1 VLKKNALG
9 WPKIA
14 GLGIALV
21 VAGQFSGWNFGLM
34 AGGWLNMLI
43 ATLLMAL
50 LCGGLALCVAELSTA
65 LPSAGGVFVYAQ
77 SAFGPFVGYL
87 VGVACAVALTIST
100 GAAATF
106 ICAYTESI
114 FGLGGWPVKIALF
127 AVIIGIHLR
136 GVGEAMGLTM
146 IAGVIA
152 VVALLTFGV
161 AMAPHVELTNLLKMP
176 SANSAPVISFGGIF
190 ACVPF
195 AIWLFITV
203 EQIGSAAEEADN
215 PARSMP
221 RGILAAIGTLLVTA
235 LVVLVCAPGAGGV
248 ELVGSAGD
256 PLYAAMTSTN
266 AYGEASWLAK
276 VIGCGAV
283 FGLIAT
289 FFSLVYAASRQLF
302 AMARDGLFP
311 QWLGKTGKRGT
322 PFSALLLIGVIGL
335 PMSAVEPATVM
346 LAVVLLLNVCYL
358 FIFGAYL
365 RIKSSQ
371 PDLPRP
377 FRLAGGK
384 VIAWLGLAL
393 TLVVIAAC
401 FQLDQLM
408 LIALAVTFALCIFN
422 FLLRARLQGRTTVL
436 EVQDHA

>member
-1 VLKKNALG
+1 MLKKSALG

-34 AGGWLNMLI
+34 AGGWMNMLI
-43 ATLLMAL
+43 ATVLMAL

-87 VGVACAVALTIST
+87 VGVACALALTIGT

-106 ICAYTESI
+106 ICAYTESM

-127 AVIIGIHLR
+127 AVIIGIHIR
-136 GVGEAMGLTM
+136 GVGEAMGLTL
-146 IAGVIA
+146 IAGAIA
-152 VVALLTFGV
+152 VVALLIFGV
-161 AMAPHVELTNLLKMP
+161 AMAPHVELANLLKMP
-176 SANSAPVISFGGIF
+176 AAIGGPSVSLGGIF

-203 EQIGSAAEEADN
+203 EQTGSAAEEAHN
-215 PARSMP
+215 PGRSMP

-235 LVVLVCAPGAGGV
+235 LVVLICAPGAGGV

-266 AYGEASWLAK
+266 VYGDASWLAK

-289 FFSLVYAASRQLF
+289 FFSLIYAASRQLF

-322 PFSALLLIGVIGL
+322 PFPALLLIGAIGL
-335 PMSAVEPATVM
+335 PLSAIDPATVM

-377 FRLAGGK
+377 FRLAGGT
-384 VIAWLGLAL
+384 VVAWLGLAL

-401 FQLDQLM
+401 FQLDMLM
-408 LIALAVTFALCIFN
+408 LIALAATFVLCTFN
-422 FLLRARLQGRTTVL
+422 FLLRAHLQGRTPAI
-436 EVQDHA
+436 EVPDHA

>member
-1 VLKKNALG
+1 MLKKSALG

-34 AGGWLNMLI
+34 AGGWMNMLI
-43 ATLLMAL
+43 ATVLMAL

-87 VGVACAVALTIST
+87 VGVACALALTIGT

-152 VVALLTFGV
+152 VVALLTFGM
-161 AMAPHVELTNLLKMP
+161 AMAPHVELANLLKMP
-176 SANSAPVISFGGIF
+176 AAYAGPAVSLGGIF

-203 EQIGSAAEEADN
+203 EQTGSAAEEANN
-215 PARSMP
+215 PGRTMP

-266 AYGEASWLAK
+266 VYGDASWLAK
-276 VIGCGAV
+276 VVGCGAV

-289 FFSLVYAASRQLF
+289 FFSLIYAASRQLF

-322 PFSALLLIGVIGL
+322 PFPALLLIGVIGL
-335 PMSAVEPATVM
+335 PMSAVDPATVM

-365 RIKSSQ
+365 RIKRSQ

-377 FRLAGGK
+377 FRLAGGT
-384 VIAWLGLAL
+384 VVAWLGLAL

-401 FQLDQLM
+401 FQLDMMM
-408 LIALAVTFALCIFN
+408 LIALAVTFVLCIFN
-422 FLLRARLQGRTTVL
+422 FLLRARSANL
-436 EVQDHA
+436 EVPDHA

>member
-1 VLKKNALG
+1 LG

-34 AGGWLNMLI
+34 AGGWMNMLI
-43 ATLLMAL
+43 ATVLMAL

-87 VGVACAVALTIST
+87 VGVACALALTIGT

-106 ICAYTESI
+106 ICAYTESM

-127 AVIIGIHLR
+127 AVIIGIHIR

-146 IAGVIA
+146 VAGAIA
-152 VVALLTFGV
+152 VVALLIFGV
-161 AMAPHVELTNLLKMP
+161 AMAPHVELANLLKMP
-176 SANSAPVISFGGIF
+176 AAIGGPSVSLGGIF

-203 EQIGSAAEEADN
+203 EQTGSAAEEAHN
-215 PARSMP
+215 PGRSMP

-266 AYGEASWLAK
+266 VYGDASWLAK

-289 FFSLVYAASRQLF
+289 FFSLIYAASRQLF

-322 PFSALLLIGVIGL
+322 PFPALLLIGAIGL
-335 PMSAVEPATVM
+335 PLSAIDPATVM

-377 FRLAGGK
+377 FRLAGGT
-384 VIAWLGLAL
+384 VVAWLGLAL

-401 FQLDQLM
+401 FQLDMLM
-408 LIALAVTFALCIFN
+408 LIALAATFVLCTFN
-422 FLLRARLQGRTTVL
+422 FLLRAHLQGRTAAI
-436 EVQDHA
+436 EVPDHA

>member
-1 VLKKNALG
+1 MLKKSALG

-34 AGGWLNMLI
+34 AGGWMNMLI
-43 ATLLMAL
+43 ATVLMAL

-87 VGVACAVALTIST
+87 VGVACALALTIGT

-106 ICAYTESI
+106 ICAYTESM

-127 AVIIGIHLR
+127 AVIIGIHIR
-136 GVGEAMGLTM
+136 GVGEAMGLTL
-146 IAGVIA
+146 IAGAIA
-152 VVALLTFGV
+152 VVALLIFGV
-161 AMAPHVELTNLLKMP
+161 ALAPHVELANLLKMP
-176 SANSAPVISFGGIF
+176 AAIGGPSVSLGGIF

-203 EQIGSAAEEADN
+203 EQTGSAAEEAHN
-215 PARSMP
+215 PGRSMP

-235 LVVLVCAPGAGGV
+235 LVVLICAPGAGGV

-266 AYGEASWLAK
+266 VYGDASWLAK

-289 FFSLVYAASRQLF
+289 FFSLIYAASRQLF

-322 PFSALLLIGVIGL
+322 PFPALLLIGAIGL
-335 PMSAVEPATVM
+335 PLSAIDPATVM

-377 FRLAGGK
+377 FRLAGGT
-384 VIAWLGLAL
+384 VVAWLGLAL

-401 FQLDQLM
+401 FQLDLLM
-408 LIALAVTFALCIFN
+408 LIALAVTFSLCIFN
-422 FLLRARLQGRTTVL
+422 YLLRNRRATVI
-436 EVQDHA
+436 EVPDHA

>member
-1 VLKKNALG
+1 MLKKSALG

-34 AGGWLNMLI
+34 TGGWLNMLI

-87 VGVACAVALTIST
+87 VGVACALALTIST
-100 GAAATF
+100 GVAATF

-127 AVIIGIHLR
+127 AIIIGIHMR
-136 GVGEAMGLTM
+136 GVGEALGLTM

-152 VVALLTFGV
+152 VAALLTFAV
-161 AMAPHVELTNLLKMP
+161 AMAPHVELATLLTMP
-176 SANSAPVISFGGIF
+176 ANAGPAISLGGIF

-203 EQIGSAAEEADN
+203 EQTGSAAEEANN
-215 PARSMP
+215 PGRSMP

-235 LVVLVCAPGAGGV
+235 LVVLICAPGAGGV

-266 AYGEASWLAK
+266 AYGDASWLAK

-322 PFSALLLIGVIGL
+322 PFPALLLIGVIGL
-335 PMSAVEPATVM
+335 PLSAVDPATVM

-365 RIKSSQ
+365 RIQRSQ
-371 PDLPRP
+371 PNLPRP

-384 VIAWLGLAL
+384 VIAWLGLTL

-401 FQLDQLM
+401 FQLDLLM
-408 LIALAVTFALCIFN
+408 LIALAVMFALCIFN
-422 FLLRARLQGRTTVL
+422 FLVRSHLQGRATLIETP
-436 EVQDHA
+436 DHA

>member
-1 VLKKNALG
+1 MLKKSALG

-34 AGGWLNMLI
+34 AGGWMNMLI
-43 ATLLMAL
+43 ATVLMAL

-87 VGVACAVALTIST
+87 VGVACALALTIGT

-106 ICAYTESI
+106 ICAYTESM

-127 AVIIGIHLR
+127 AVIIGIHIR

-146 IAGVIA
+146 VAGAIAVIA
-152 VVALLTFGV
+152 LLIFGV
-161 AMAPHVELTNLLKMP
+161 AMAPHVELANLLKMP
-176 SANSAPVISFGGIF
+176 AAIGGPSVSLGGIF

-203 EQIGSAAEEADN
+203 EQTGSAAEEAHN
-215 PARSMP
+215 PGRSMP

-266 AYGEASWLAK
+266 VYGDASWLAK

-289 FFSLVYAASRQLF
+289 FFSLIYAASRQLF

-322 PFSALLLIGVIGL
+322 PFPALLLIGAIGL
-335 PMSAVEPATVM
+335 PLSAIDPATVM

-377 FRLAGGK
+377 FRLAGGT
-384 VIAWLGLAL
+384 VVAWLGLAL

-401 FQLDQLM
+401 FQLDMLM
-408 LIALAVTFALCIFN
+408 LIALAATFVLCTFN
-422 FLLRARLQGRTTVL
+422 FLLRAHLQGRTTAI
-436 EVQDHA
+436 EVPDHA

>member
-1 VLKKNALG
+1 VLKKSALG

-87 VGVACAVALTIST
+87 VGVACALALTVGT

-161 AMAPHVELTNLLKMP
+161 AMAPHVELANLMTMP
-176 SANSAPVISFGGIF
+176 TVSTGPAISLGGIF

-203 EQIGSAAEEADN
+203 EQTGSAAEEADN
-215 PARSMP
+215 PGRSMP

-248 ELVGSAGD
+248 EVVGSAGD

-266 AYGEASWLAK
+266 AYGDASWLAK

-322 PFSALLLIGVIGL
+322 PFPALLLIGAIGL
-335 PMSAVEPATVM
+335 PLSAIDPATVM

-365 RIKSSQ
+365 RIKRSQ

-377 FRLAGGK
+377 FRLTGGT

-401 FQLDQLM
+401 FQLDLMM
-408 LIALAVTFALCIFN
+408 LIALAVTFILCIFN
-422 FLLRARLQGRTTVL
+422 FLLRARLPVRSADI
-436 EVQDHA
+436 EVPDHA

>member
-1 VLKKNALG
+1 VLKKSALG

-34 AGGWLNMLI
+34 AGGWMNMLI
-43 ATLLMAL
+43 ATVLMAL

-87 VGVACAVALTIST
+87 VGVACAIALTIGT

-106 ICAYTESI
+106 ICAYTESM

-161 AMAPHVELTNLLKMP
+161 AMAPHVELANLLKMP
-176 SANSAPVISFGGIF
+176 ATYAGPAVSLGGIF

-203 EQIGSAAEEADN
+203 EQTGSAAEEAHN
-215 PARSMP
+215 PGRTMP

-256 PLYAAMTSTN
+256 PLYAAMTSTSV
-266 AYGEASWLAK
+266 YGDTSWLAK
-276 VIGCGAV
+276 VVGCGAV

-289 FFSLVYAASRQLF
+289 FFSLIYAASRQLF

-322 PFSALLLIGVIGL
+322 PFPALLLIGVIGL
-335 PMSAVEPATVM
+335 PMSAVDPATVM

-365 RIKSSQ
+365 RIKRSQ

-377 FRLAGGK
+377 FRLAGGT
-384 VIAWLGLAL
+384 VVAWLGLAL

-401 FQLDQLM
+401 FQLDMMM
-408 LIALAVTFALCIFN
+408 LIALAATFVLCIFN
-422 FLLRARLQGRTTVL
+422 FLLRARSADL
-436 EVQDHA
+436 EVPDHA

>member
-1 VLKKNALG
+1 MLKKSALG

-21 VAGQFSGWNFGLM
+21 VAGQFSGWNFGLA

-65 LPSAGGVFVYAQ
+65 LPSAGGVFAYAQ
-77 SAFGPFVGYL
+77 TAFGPFVGYL
-87 VGVACAVALTIST
+87 VGTACALALTIGT

-106 ICAYTESI
+106 VAAYTESM
-114 FGLGGWPVKIALF
+114 FGIGGWPVKFAMF
-127 AVIIGIHLR
+127 AVIIGIHMR
-136 GVGEAMGLTM
+136 GVGEAMGLTL

-161 AMAPHVELTNLLKMP
+161 AMTPHVEMTTLLSLP
-176 SANSAPVISFGGIF
+176 AGTEQAVSLGGIF

-203 EQIGSAAEEADN
+203 EQTGSAAEEAAE
-215 PARSMP
+215 PGRSMP

-248 ELVGSAGD
+248 ALVGAAGD
-256 PLYAAMTSTN
+256 PLYAAMSSN
-266 AYGEASWLAK
+266 NVYGPDSWLAK
-276 VIGCGAV
+276 VIGSGAV

-289 FFSLVYAASRQLF
+289 FFSLIYAASRQLY

-311 QWLGKTGKRGT
+311 QWLGKTGKRAT
-322 PFSALLLIGVIGL
+322 PIYALLLIGVIGL
-335 PMSAVEPATVM
+335 PMSAVDPATVM

-365 RIKSSQ
+365 RIRRTQ

-384 VIAWLGLAL
+384 VVAWLGLAV

-401 FQLDQLM
+401 FQLDVYM
-408 LIALAVTFALCIFN
+408 LIALGVTLAVCILNFFVRAQLGSRTVALET
-422 FLLRARLQGRTTVL
+422 A
-436 EVQDHA
+436 DHV

>member
-1 VLKKNALG
+1 MLKKSALG

-21 VAGQFSGWNFGLM
+21 VAGQFSGWNFGLA
-34 AGGWLNMLI
+34 AGGWLNMLV

-87 VGVACAVALTIST
+87 VGVACALALTIGT

-127 AVIIGIHLR
+127 AVIIGIHMR
-136 GVGEAMGLTM
+136 GVGEAMGLTF

-161 AMAPHVELTNLLKMP
+161 AMAPHVELANLLTLP
-176 SANSAPVISFGGIF
+176 ANVATPISLGGIF

-203 EQIGSAAEEADN
+203 EQTGSAAEEANN
-215 PARSMP
+215 PGRTMP

-256 PLYAAMTSTN
+256 PLYAAMSSN
-266 AYGEASWLAK
+266 SA
-276 VIGCGAV
+276 
-283 FGLIAT
+283 FG
-289 FFSLVYAASRQLF
+289 
-302 AMARDGLFP
+302 DGLVAG
-311 QWLGKTGKRGT
+311 QGDWLRRGVR
-322 PFSALLLIGVIGL
+322 FDRHLLLPGL
-335 PMSAVEPATVM
+335 RRLPATVRHGPRRPVP
-346 LAVVLLLNVCYL
+346 AVA
-358 FIFGAYL
+358 GQDRQA
-365 RIKSSQ
+365 RHA
-371 PDLPRP
+371 
-377 FRLAGGK
+377 LAG
-384 VIAWLGLAL
+384 
-393 TLVVIAAC
+393 
-401 FQLDQLM
+401 
-408 LIALAVTFALCIFN
+408 AVTDWRHRPAAVCGRSGHRDARGRAAAQR
-422 FLLRARLQGRTTVL
+422 LLPVHFRRVPAHQAQPTGPAAPVHPGRRQGRCL
-436 EVQDHA
+436 AGPGPDAGGDRRLLPARPADADRPRR

>member
-1 VLKKNALG
+1 MLKKSALG

-87 VGVACAVALTIST
+87 VGVACALALTIGT

-114 FGLGGWPVKIALF
+114 FGLGGWPVKIVLF
-127 AVIIGIHLR
+127 TVIIGIHLR

-161 AMAPHVELTNLLKMP
+161 AMAPHVEWANLLTMP
-176 SANSAPVISFGGIF
+176 TANTGPSISLGGIF

-203 EQIGSAAEEADN
+203 EQTGSAAEEANN
-215 PARSMP
+215 PGRSMP

-266 AYGEASWLAK
+266 AYGDASWLAK

-322 PFSALLLIGVIGL
+322 PFPALLLIGAIGL
-335 PMSAVEPATVM
+335 PLSAIDPATVM

-371 PDLPRP
+371 PHLPRP
-377 FRLAGGK
+377 FRLAGGS

-393 TLVVIAAC
+393 TLMVIAAC
-401 FQLDQLM
+401 FQLDLTM
-408 LIALAVTFALCIFN
+408 LIALAVIFVLCVFN
-422 FLLRARLQGRTTVL
+422 FLLRARSHARSTDI
-436 EVQDHA
+436 EVPDHA

>member
-1 VLKKNALG
+1 LG

-34 AGGWLNMLI
+34 AGGWMNMLI
-43 ATLLMAL
+43 ATVLMAL

-87 VGVACAVALTIST
+87 VGVACALALTIGT

-106 ICAYTESI
+106 ICAYTESM

-127 AVIIGIHLR
+127 AVIIGIHIR

-146 IAGVIA
+146 VAGAIAVIA
-152 VVALLTFGV
+152 LLIFGV
-161 AMAPHVELTNLLKMP
+161 AMAPHVELANLLKMP
-176 SANSAPVISFGGIF
+176 AAIGGPSVSLGGIF

-203 EQIGSAAEEADN
+203 EQTGSAAEEAHN
-215 PARSMP
+215 PGRSMP

-266 AYGEASWLAK
+266 VYGDASWLAK

-289 FFSLVYAASRQLF
+289 FFSLIYAASRQLF

-322 PFSALLLIGVIGL
+322 PFPALLLIGAIGL
-335 PMSAVEPATVM
+335 PLSAIDPATVM

-377 FRLAGGK
+377 FRLAGGT
-384 VIAWLGLAL
+384 VVAWLGLAL

-401 FQLDQLM
+401 FQLDMLM
-408 LIALAVTFALCIFN
+408 LIALAATFVLCTFN
-422 FLLRARLQGRTTVL
+422 FLLRAHLQGRTPAI
-436 EVQDHA
+436 EVPDHA

>member
-1 VLKKNALG
+1 MLKKSALG

-34 AGGWLNMLI
+34 AGGWMNMLI
-43 ATLLMAL
+43 ATVLMAL

-87 VGVACAVALTIST
+87 VGVACALALTIGT

-106 ICAYTESI
+106 ICAYTESM

-127 AVIIGIHLR
+127 AVIIGIHIR

-146 IAGVIA
+146 VAGAIA
-152 VVALLTFGV
+152 VVALLIFGV
-161 AMAPHVELTNLLKMP
+161 AMAPHVELANLLKMP
-176 SANSAPVISFGGIF
+176 AAIGGPSVSLGGIF

-203 EQIGSAAEEADN
+203 EQTGSAAEEAHN
-215 PARSMP
+215 PGRSMP

-266 AYGEASWLAK
+266 VYGDASWLAK

-289 FFSLVYAASRQLF
+289 FFSLIYAASRQLF

-322 PFSALLLIGVIGL
+322 PFPALLLIGAIGL
-335 PMSAVEPATVM
+335 PLSAIDPATVM

-377 FRLAGGK
+377 FRLAGGT
-384 VIAWLGLAL
+384 VVAWLGLAL

-401 FQLDQLM
+401 FQLDMLM
-408 LIALAVTFALCIFN
+408 LIALAATFVLCTFN
-422 FLLRARLQGRTTVL
+422 FLLRAHLQGRTTAI
-436 EVQDHA
+436 EVPDHA

>member
-1 VLKKNALG
+1 LG

-87 VGVACAVALTIST
+87 VGVACALALTVGT

-161 AMAPHVELTNLLKMP
+161 AMAPHVELASLLTMP
-176 SANSAPVISFGGIF
+176 TASTGPAISLGGIF

-203 EQIGSAAEEADN
+203 EQTGSAAEEADN
-215 PARSMP
+215 PGRSMP

-248 ELVGSAGD
+248 EVVGSAGD

-266 AYGEASWLAK
+266 VYGDASWLAK

-322 PFSALLLIGVIGL
+322 PFPALLLIGAIGL
-335 PMSAVEPATVM
+335 PLSAIDPATVM

-358 FIFGAYL
+358 FIFAAYL
-365 RIKSSQ
+365 RIKRSQ

-377 FRLAGGK
+377 FRLAGGT

-401 FQLDQLM
+401 FQLDLMM
-408 LIALAVTFALCIFN
+408 LIALAVTFILCIFN
-422 FLLRARLQGRTTVL
+422 FLLRARLPVHSADI
-436 EVQDHA
+436 EVPDHA

>member
-1 VLKKNALG
+1 LG

-34 AGGWLNMLI
+34 AGGWMNMLI
-43 ATLLMAL
+43 ATVLMAL

-87 VGVACAVALTIST
+87 VGVACALALTIGT

-106 ICAYTESI
+106 ICAYTESM

-127 AVIIGIHLR
+127 AVIIGIHIR

-146 IAGVIA
+146 VAGAIA
-152 VVALLTFGV
+152 VVALLIFGV
-161 AMAPHVELTNLLKMP
+161 AMAPHVELANLLKMP
-176 SANSAPVISFGGIF
+176 AAIGGPSVSLGGIF

-203 EQIGSAAEEADN
+203 EQTGSAAEEAHN
-215 PARSMP
+215 PGRSMP

-266 AYGEASWLAK
+266 VYGDASWLAK

-289 FFSLVYAASRQLF
+289 FFSLIYAASRQLF

-322 PFSALLLIGVIGL
+322 PFPALLLIGAIGL
-335 PMSAVEPATVM
+335 PLSAIDPATVM

-377 FRLAGGK
+377 FRLAGGT
-384 VIAWLGLAL
+384 VVAWLGLAL

-401 FQLDQLM
+401 FQLDMLM
-408 LIALAVTFALCIFN
+408 LITLAATFVLCTFN
-422 FLLRARLQGRTTVL
+422 FLLRAHLQGRTAAI
-436 EVQDHA
+436 EVPDHA

>member
-1 VLKKNALG
+1 LG

-34 AGGWLNMLI
+34 AGGWMNMLI
-43 ATLLMAL
+43 ATVLMAL

-87 VGVACAVALTIST
+87 VGVACALALTIGT

-106 ICAYTESI
+106 ICAYTESM

-127 AVIIGIHLR
+127 AVIIGIHIR

-146 IAGVIA
+146 VAGAIAVIA
-152 VVALLTFGV
+152 LLIFGV
-161 AMAPHVELTNLLKMP
+161 AMAPHVELANLLKMP
-176 SANSAPVISFGGIF
+176 AAIGGPSVSLGGIF

-203 EQIGSAAEEADN
+203 EQTGSAAEEAHN
-215 PARSMP
+215 PGRSMP

-266 AYGEASWLAK
+266 VYGDASWLAK

-289 FFSLVYAASRQLF
+289 FFSLIYAASRQLF

-322 PFSALLLIGVIGL
+322 PFPALLLIGAIGL
-335 PMSAVEPATVM
+335 PLSAIDPATVM

-377 FRLAGGK
+377 FRLAGGT
-384 VIAWLGLAL
+384 VVAWLGLAL

-401 FQLDQLM
+401 FQLDMLM
-408 LIALAVTFALCIFN
+408 LIALAATFVLCTFN
-422 FLLRARLQGRTTVL
+422 FLLRAHLQGRTTAI
-436 EVQDHA
+436 EVPDHA

>member
-1 VLKKNALG
+1 MLKKSALG

-34 AGGWLNMLI
+34 AGGWMNMLI
-43 ATLLMAL
+43 ATVLMAL

-87 VGVACAVALTIST
+87 VGVACAIALTIGT

-152 VVALLTFGV
+152 VGALLTFGV
-161 AMAPHVELTNLLKMP
+161 AMAPHVETANLLKMP
-176 SANSAPVISFGGIF
+176 AALTGPAVSLGGIF

-203 EQIGSAAEEADN
+203 EQTGSAAEEAHN
-215 PARSMP
+215 PGRTMP

-266 AYGEASWLAK
+266 VYGDASWLAN
-276 VIGCGAV
+276 VVGCGAV

-289 FFSLVYAASRQLF
+289 FFSLIYAASRQLF

-322 PFSALLLIGVIGL
+322 PFPALLLIGVIGL
-335 PMSAVEPATVM
+335 PMSAVDPATVM

-365 RIKSSQ
+365 RIKSTQ

-377 FRLAGGK
+377 FRLAGGT
-384 VIAWLGLAL
+384 VVAWLGLAL
-393 TLVVIAAC
+393 TLMVIAAC
-401 FQLDQLM
+401 FQLDMMM
-408 LIALAVTFALCIFN
+408 LIALVVTFVLCIFN
-422 FLLRARLQGRTTVL
+422 FLLRARMPARSADI
-436 EVQDHA
+436 EVPDHA

>member
-1 VLKKNALG
+1 LG

-34 AGGWLNMLI
+34 AGGWMNMLI
-43 ATLLMAL
+43 ATVLMAL

-87 VGVACAVALTIST
+87 VGVACALALTIGT

-106 ICAYTESI
+106 ICAYTESM

-127 AVIIGIHLR
+127 AVIIGIHIR

-146 IAGVIA
+146 VAGAIA
-152 VVALLTFGV
+152 VVALLIFGV
-161 AMAPHVELTNLLKMP
+161 AMAPHVELANLLKMP
-176 SANSAPVISFGGIF
+176 AAIGGPSVSLGGIF

-203 EQIGSAAEEADN
+203 EQTGSAAEEAHN
-215 PARSMP
+215 PGRSMP

-266 AYGEASWLAK
+266 VYGDASWLAK

-289 FFSLVYAASRQLF
+289 FFSLIYAASRQLF

-322 PFSALLLIGVIGL
+322 PFPALLLIGAIGL
-335 PMSAVEPATVM
+335 PLSAIDPATVM

-377 FRLAGGK
+377 FRLAGGT
-384 VIAWLGLAL
+384 VVAWLGLAL

-401 FQLDQLM
+401 FQLDMLM
-408 LIALAVTFALCIFN
+408 LIALAATFVLCTFN
-422 FLLRARLQGRTTVL
+422 FLLRAHLQGRTTAI
-436 EVQDHA
+436 EVPDHA